1 MFTQETASSSEEQ
14 RSTLPLE
21 PMYTALKL
29 DKSGELNARHVSFID
44 ELDGKKLIQIVG
56 RLLLH
61 VTAVTLPGRESKFCR
76 DFTGGIITS
85 DTPTIRVGHTILPSC
100 MSSGIFP
107 RSSDRVSKYDTCVF
121 TYAVYTGY
129 ILCTK

>member
-21 PMYTALKL
+21 PMYTTLKL

-61 VTAVTLPGRESKFCR
+61 VTAVTLPGRESKFR
-76 DFTGGIITS
+76 HDFSGWRSLSSLLAYFPVSAIGSLNVIHVS
-85 DTPTIRVGHTILPSC
+85 LLTP
-100 MSSGIFP
+100 
-107 RSSDRVSKYDTCVF
+107 F
-121 TYAVYTGY
+121 TLNIYTA
-129 ILCTK
+129 LNELNVPL